1 MQPGDTKGRGV
12 EGGVKESI
20 SLAERKV
27 ADQKISRFERP
38 WSFVDASSKTRSHHK
53 RSQNRYEHDALLFFS
68 SLLPSLF
75 LRSFLL
81 FSSSSFFFPPIFLSF
96 PSFSSF
102 SSRLLLLL
110 PFLLLLLGEIA
121 EEGERFHVVNG
132 RSKGIDG
139 DPLKASK
146 EEAIAL

>member
-38 WSFVDASSKTRSHHK
+38 WSFVDASKTRSHHK
-53 RSQNRYEHDALLFFS
+53 RSQNRYEHGALLFFS
-68 SLLPSLF
+68 SPLPSLF

-110 PFLLLLLGEIA
+110 LLLLGEIA

>member
-53 RSQNRYEHDALLFFS
+53 RSQNRYEHGALLFFS

-81 FSSSSFFFPPIFLSF
+81 FSSSSFFFPLSSFLSLLF
-96 PSFSSF
+96 P
-102 SSRLLLLL
+102 
-110 PFLLLLLGEIA
+110 PFLLA
-121 EEGERFHVVNG
+121 SSSSSPSSFFFSVKSR
-132 RSKGIDG
+132 R
-139 DPLKASK
+139 KANDFTW
-146 EEAIAL
+146 

>member
-38 WSFVDASSKTRSHHK
+38 WSFVDASKTRSHHK

-102 SSRLLLLL
+102 SSRLLPL
-110 PFLLLLLGEIA
+110 LLLLLGEIA

>member
-38 WSFVDASSKTRSHHK
+38 WSFVDASKTRSHHK
-53 RSQNRYEHDALLFFS
+53 RSQNRYEHGALLFFS
-68 SLLPSLF
+68 SPLPSLF

-102 SSRLLLLL
+102 SSRLLPL
-110 PFLLLLLGEIA
+110 LLLLLGEIA

>member
-1 MQPGDTKGRGV
+1 MLRRRPEATTKDPRTDTNTV
-12 EGGVKESI
+12 HS
-20 SLAERKV
+20 
-27 ADQKISRFERP
+27 
-38 WSFVDASSKTRSHHK
+38 
-53 RSQNRYEHDALLFFS
+53 FS
-68 SLLPSLF
+68 SLLFSPPSF
-75 LRSFLL
+75 YDP
-81 FSSSSFFFPPIFLSF
+81 SSFSLLLPFFSPPIFLSF

-121 EEGERFHVVNG
+121 EEGERFHVVND

>member
-1 MQPGDTKGRGV
+1 MLRRPEATTKDPRTDTNTV
-12 EGGVKESI
+12 HS
-20 SLAERKV
+20 
-27 ADQKISRFERP
+27 
-38 WSFVDASSKTRSHHK
+38 
-53 RSQNRYEHDALLFFS
+53 FS
-68 SLLPSLF
+68 SLLLSPPSF
-75 LRSFLL
+75 YDPSSFSLL
-81 FSSSSFFFPPIFLSF
+81 LPFFFPPIFLSF

-102 SSRLLLLL
+102 SSRLLLL
-110 PFLLLLLGEIA
+110 LLLLLGEIA

>member
-1 MQPGDTKGRGV
+1 MQPGDTKGGRGRSR
-12 EGGVKESI
+12 GVKESI

-38 WSFVDASSKTRSHHK
+38 WSFVDASKTRSHHK